1 MSLQFGQKVLETNI
15 YCQNG
20 KFREIYVLPQM
31 PYNVKKV
38 EDEKEYTPNSS
49 QEEYFKMEKSYTAAS
64 FRK

>member
-1 MSLQFGQKVLETNI
+1 
-15 YCQNG
+15 
-20 KFREIYVLPQM
+20 M